1 MSSES
6 VTLYFKIYVESSDGK
21 CETAHT
27 SRYSICKFTEEGVSR
42 VNNTFVTLSSLE
54 FLIINGIIYKCP
66 DQYLETTDTEIADTV
81 DDDKE
86 QRILHWEEE

>member
-6 VTLYFKIYVESSDGK
+6 VTLYFQIYVKSSNRK
-21 CETAHT
+21 CETTHT
-27 SRYSICKFTEEGVSR
+27 SRYCICKFTEESVSR
-42 VNNTFVTLSSLE
+42 VNDTFVTLSSLE
-54 FLIINGIIYKCP
+54 FLIINGIIYKCL
-66 DQYLETTDTEIADTV
+66 DQYLETADTEIADTV